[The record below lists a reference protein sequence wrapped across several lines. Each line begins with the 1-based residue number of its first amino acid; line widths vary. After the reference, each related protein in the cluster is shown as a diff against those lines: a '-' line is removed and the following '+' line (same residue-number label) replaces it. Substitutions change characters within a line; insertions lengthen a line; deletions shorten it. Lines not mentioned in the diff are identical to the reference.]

1 MRTTASKR
9 VAETTPADMPID
21 TSHIAHIAVFFCHS
35 YTDFAGSTN
44 FIVLAIVT
52 LTVGGFYTARQI
64 VVFCFV
70 VVWGLRLATYLF
82 SRILIIGTD
91 DRFDDKR
98 DKFWSFLGFWVF
110 QVSQR
115 TFYVPLL
122 YVISSTSHT

>member
-1 MRTTASKR
+1 MLHQPTHLAAAILT
-9 VAETTPADMPID
+9 DCL
-21 TSHIAHIAVFFCHS
+21 AHVSATFFISLALCDP
-35 YTDFAGSTN
+35 TDFAGSTN

-82 SRILIIGTD
+82 SRILIIGSD

-98 DKFWSFLGFWVF
+98 DKFWSFLGFWIF
-110 QVSQR
+110 QV
-115 TFYVPLL
+115 TLIAYPA
-122 YVISSTSHT
+122 